1 MQDAVW
7 DELLFFQSQWR
18 SWTFVVYCVPPLV
31 GLLGPVSPYD
41 CCDARRVVLVESMG
55 KTVVHVTVEQMEDVI
70 PAELQSNSRRVLF
83 PQTPNLP
90 ALIADVGA

>member
-7 DELLFFQSQWR
+7 DELLFFRSQWR

-55 KTVVHVTVEQMEDVI
+55 KIVVHATVKVQRSE
-70 PAELQSNSRRVLF
+70 AVLWKYLAGCM
-83 PQTPNLP
+83 N
-90 ALIADVGA
+90 